1 MNDANFKYIEDRAQ
15 SGYSAGIFVKEQ
27 SDTKYE
33 LLIASESVPSIF
45 GSPNSFEFDLLQSP
59 NIGKVQGKMT
69 LEDKEIE
76 FLLHRDNIYR
86 LETFKGLLLDF
97 LYLTP
102 DFVGWHFTGT
112 LSYRPNDAGA
122 ETLKGTMTI
131 TPMSVDNTPI
141 LDCRS
146 LILETICF
154 TDVIPAYVESVNATT
169 GKTVTIVCDTADF
182 DITVSFVDEFGEVDT
197 TSATATVTDPTAG
210 AKSGSVVFK
219 KLGAGTKANVIAIVT
234 VSKTGYAS
242 ATTTIALEL
251 TA

>member
-27 SDTKYE
+27 GDTKYE

-76 FLLHRDNIYR
+76 FLLHRDNVYR

-146 LILETICF
+146 LIEETICF
-154 TDVIPAYVESVNATT
+154 TDVIPAYVKSVDAST
-169 GKTVTIVCDTADF
+169 GKSVAIVCDTADF

-210 AKSGSVVFK
+210 AKSGSVLFK
-219 KLGAGTKANVIAIVT
+219 KAGTKANIIAIVT